1 MDYFIIYSSS
11 DGAYMETCT
20 EQVLLER
27 LNEDYWG
34 PNMRFLSS
42 MPLQS
47 NPNNWGECVVI
58 IKGEI
63 KTPKPIE
70 VVTTYTI

>member
-1 MDYFIIYSSS
+1 MDYFIIYNSC
-11 DGAYMETCT
+11 DGVYMENCT

-34 PNMRFLSS
+34 PNMRFLPS
-42 MPLQS
+42 MPLKS
-47 NPNNWGECVVI
+47 NPDNWGECVVI
-58 IKGEI
+58 IKGAI

-70 VVTTYTI
+70 VVTTYNI